1 MKFSNHLNARD
12 IFLNKLCFTKFFP
25 LSSDSLIVF
34 VVAQF
39 TFVFLSFAAPG
50 PELVSCAQPF
60 ETASTQGESESN
72 SETTDRSIADADAR
86 VSRPRRAPSRSFNIF
101 ATAIP
106 VPTQAFT
113 ALNTKSLLYFSRTAL
128 PPTHPSVFR
137 NSPLII

>member
-1 MKFSNHLNARD
+1 MALTDHGMV
-12 IFLNKLCFTKFFP
+12 FLNKLKFP
-25 LSSDSLIVF
+25 RSLTLNANRLIMLVLAQF
-34 VVAQF
+34 VVAL
-39 TFVFLSFAAPG
+39 LSFAASG
-50 PELVSCAQPF
+50 PELVFCAQPF

-86 VSRPRRAPSRSFNIF
+86 LTRTRRAPSRPFNIF

-106 VPTQAFT
+106 VPTHAFT